1 MIDKKEAIGVILL
14 LVIVGLIT
22 LLSTFMDKK
31 DAIIADLKK
40 INDSKDVQIMNLDY
54 QLNQCRILHVEGL
67 QSDEISND

>member
-1 MIDKKEAIGVILL
+1 MADKKEAMGVILL

-31 DAIIADLKK
+31 DAIILSLKK
-40 INDSKDVQIMNLDY
+40 TSHRKDVQIMNLDY
-54 QLNQCRILHVEGL
+54 QLNQCRTLHVEGF

>member
-14 LVIVGLIT
+14 LVIIGLIT

-31 DAIIADLKK
+31 DAIIDDLKK

-54 QLNQCRILHVEGL
+54 QLNQCRTLHVEGL
-67 QSDEISND
+67 QSNEISND

>member
-14 LVIVGLIT
+14 LIIVGLIT
-22 LLSTFMDKK
+22 LLSTFMDRK

-54 QLNQCRILHVEGL
+54 QLNQCRTLHVEGRG
-67 QSDEISND
+67 EEF